1 MDAEATRLKE
11 LNRQM
16 NQMSRMVET
25 FDARLKALEGGH
37 VPILDPKT
45 QPAKQSY
52 AKVTGPPVTPRIPS
66 IAPPPKTILKSLKPG
81 KAIIHSVPEKSEV
94 QNLARGFLVQ
104 RANEV
109 LEKLD
114 AKVEGE
120 RIAIRAAQ
128 VLKSG
133 DVCFFSK
140 NKAHQ
145 KWLMENKHTWSKQ
158 VHPDLE
164 ATPSTFS
171 VIAHGIP
178 KDFNPLAASA
188 ITRLSVKNNFAE
200 GDLLRPRPPQ
210 CFKCLKMGH
219 FGQWCREKARCGKC
233 GDEHVT
239 KDCPEGIGGIKSC
252 VLCKE
257 GLKMKIEGIDSIDH
271 TPFNVTCF
279 FKKAWLKK
287 KHNRSQ

>member
-1 MDAEATRLKE
+1 M
-11 LNRQM
+11 
-16 NQMSRMVET
+16 
-25 FDARLKALEGGH
+25 
-37 VPILDPKT
+37 
-45 QPAKQSY
+45 
-52 AKVTGPPVTPRIPS
+52 
-66 IAPPPKTILKSLKPG
+66 KPG

-94 QNLARGFLVQ
+94 QNLAQGFLVQ

-158 VHPDLE
+158 VHPDLK
-164 ATPSTFS
+164 ATPSTFF

-178 KDFNPLAASA
+178 KDFNPLAALA
-188 ITRLSVKNNFAE
+188 ITKLSVENKFPE
-200 GDLLRPRPPQ
+200 GDLVRVKWLADNSESPKQ
-210 CFKCLKMGH
+210 VGSIVLAFSKKELAACV
-219 FGQWCREKARCGKC
+219 EK
-233 GDEHVT
+233 
-239 KDCPEGIGGIKSC
+239 S
-252 VLCKE
+252 
-257 GLKMKIEGIDSIDH
+257 GLF
-271 TPFNVTCF
+271 FNYNY
-279 FKKAWLKK
+279 
-287 KHNRSQ
+287 H